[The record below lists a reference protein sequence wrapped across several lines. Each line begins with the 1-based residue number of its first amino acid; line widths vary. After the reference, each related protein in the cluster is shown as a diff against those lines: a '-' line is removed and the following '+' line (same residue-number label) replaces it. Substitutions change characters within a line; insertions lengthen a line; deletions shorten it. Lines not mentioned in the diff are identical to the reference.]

1 MNFLNKKKVNTLQSV
16 PSVKKHHK
24 HDVNLQKN
32 ATIYFQVGL
41 ILCLLVAYGLLEMSF
56 QTVDRTLPEMGVVN
70 EPPTEFSMNSYQ
82 VYKEPVD
89 EPLVEN
95 KKAPT
100 DSPVI
105 DVIKNTDPTTET
117 TETFLSSDTSNAT
130 PDLTSSDIHLV
141 DLPEDPINIMLV
153 EKVPVFPGCESAT
166 NNEQRRA
173 CLNAKVKSF
182 VKDQFNTEKGQAIG
196 LHGVQKIYVNFKI
209 TKNGDIEIL
218 KTRAPHVN
226 LEEEAQ
232 RVVNK
237 LPKMKPA
244 QHGNN
249 SVDVLYTLPI
259 AFKVEY

>member
-1 MNFLNKKKVNTLQSV
+1 MNFLNKKKGNTLQSE

-41 ILCLLVAYGLLEMSF
+41 ILCLLFAYGLLEMSF
-56 QTVDRTLPEMGVVN
+56 QTVDTTIPEMGFVD
-70 EPPTEFSMNSYQ
+70 EPPTEFSMDSYQ

-89 EPLVEN
+89 EPVVEK

-100 DSPVI
+100 DSPVLE
-105 DVIKNTDPTTET
+105 VIKNTDPSTET
-117 TETFLSSDTSNAT
+117 TDTFLSEVTSDAKPNLNA
-130 PDLTSSDIHLV
+130 SDIHVV
-141 DLPEDPINIMLV
+141 DLPDDPINIMLV
-153 EKVPVFPGCESAT
+153 EKVPVFPGCELAT

-173 CLNAKVKSF
+173 CLNEKVTSF
-182 VKDQFNTEKGQAIG
+182 VKDQFNTDKGQAIG
-196 LHGVQKIYVNFKI
+196 LQGLQRIFVNFKI

-218 KTRAPHVN
+218 KTRAPHPN
-226 LEEEAQ
+226 LEAEAQ

-244 QHGNN
+244 QHGNK

-259 AFKVEY
+259 AFQVEY